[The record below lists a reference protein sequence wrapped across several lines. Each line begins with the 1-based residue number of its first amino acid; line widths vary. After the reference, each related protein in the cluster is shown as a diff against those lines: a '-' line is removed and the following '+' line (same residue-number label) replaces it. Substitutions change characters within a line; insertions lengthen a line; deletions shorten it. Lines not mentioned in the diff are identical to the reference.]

1 MLEVRLTFLSLVSLI
16 ISPFQIYSKFI
27 PKWVLEVDD
36 KPSTMVA
43 CRCSP
48 MRKADVAG
56 LLQQHTR
63 KVCCIGDG
71 GNDDSKI
78 RATNVGVF
86 DLLLIH
92 KRNADS
98 TLTRQT
104 SLSCSWFLRYTI
116 LLPNKILSSHFCLFS
131 DLCDT
136 RKALSN
142 SSRCFASFIS
152 WREQISNQVF
162 SHMFL
167 LWVRW
172 GLPQFCLLAQCSL
185 TWAKLNFGFPQILYG
200 LSQIYQ
206 LLLHK
211 NF

>member
-1 MLEVRLTFLSLVSLI
+1 
-16 ISPFQIYSKFI
+16 
-27 PKWVLEVDD
+27 
-36 KPSTMVA
+36 MVA

-48 MRKADVAG
+48 MRKADVVG

-162 SHMFL
+162 SHMLLQNLGTLRPAVVLPPRPVQFDMGQIELWFSPDSIWAFPNLSTSTSREFL
-167 LWVRW
+167 NI
-172 GLPQFCLLAQCSL
+172 PTS
-185 TWAKLNFGFPQILYG
+185 
-200 LSQIYQ
+200 
-206 LLLHK
+206 
-211 NF
+211 